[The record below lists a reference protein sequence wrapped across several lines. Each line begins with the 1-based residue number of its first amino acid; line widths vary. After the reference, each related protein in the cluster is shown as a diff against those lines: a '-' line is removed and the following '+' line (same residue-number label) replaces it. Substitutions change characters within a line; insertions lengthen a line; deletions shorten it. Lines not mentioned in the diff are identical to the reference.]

1 MCNEMSRQRGRIK
14 AFNNGC
20 ASMWLTQLFLLLFL
34 SFEIKNVSEFLRF
47 FFRLTTF
54 HTERQFNTSENFAM
68 WTIKAHSHRVKQEAK
83 ARIFFYVCH
92 FCHWLF
98 SLSFPLPLGVNRP
111 LRRTYFLVTSFRSFF
126 CAMWIDLKNRSLQN
140 VYSHVDWHGA
150 HLPLVRM
157 TTGCNACSADPPCSA
172 RLVDCPCRG

>member
-1 MCNEMSRQRGRIK
+1 
-14 AFNNGC
+14 
-20 ASMWLTQLFLLLFL
+20 MWLTQLFLLLFL

-54 HTERQFNTSENFAM
+54 HIERQFDTCEKFTM
-68 WTIKAHSHRVKQEAK
+68 WTIKAQSHQVNTRSESEKFSFMFI
-83 ARIFFYVCH
+83 IFTFL
-92 FCHWLF
+92 WLF
-98 SLSFPLPLGVNRP
+98 SLSLPLLLCVNRP
-111 LRRTYFLVTSFRSFF
+111 LRTHFLAFSFRGFF
-126 CAMWIDLKNRSLQN
+126 CSMWIDLNNRSLQD

-172 RLVDCPCRG
+172 RLVDCPCRGSNQLNP